1 MDPYNL
7 DAFRFPVRKSCSS
20 CMFTVWCNDLDGA
33 RSKETIWNV
42 AKVWNWETCFK
53 KVIGNFL
60 DSEYKKG
67 IVINV

>member
-1 MDPYNL
+1 
-7 DAFRFPVRKSCSS
+7 
-20 CMFTVWCNDLDGA
+20 MFTVWCNDLDGA